1 MHFHR
6 PKLVHGWREF
16 FGEVGIVAFGV
27 LIALGAEA
35 LVQVACWRD
44 EIRSFRAAVDHELGC
59 NIGIYAKVMA
69 QRPCVDKNIADMER
83 FRQDSAEVQRDHLLR
98 QLDNRSMPA
107 SV

>member
-1 MHFHR
+1 MD
-6 PKLVHGWREF
+6 VST
-16 FGEVGIVAFGV
+16 
-27 LIALGAEA
+27 
-35 LVQVACWRD
+35 
-44 EIRSFRAAVDHELGC
+44 RSNHITAGGLNRSVTVDHELGC